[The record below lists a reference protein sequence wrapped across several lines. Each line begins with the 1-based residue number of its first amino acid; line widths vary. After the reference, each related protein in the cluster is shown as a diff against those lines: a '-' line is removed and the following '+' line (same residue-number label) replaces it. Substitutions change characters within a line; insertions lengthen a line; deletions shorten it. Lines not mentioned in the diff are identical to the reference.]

1 VRNLRIVRKHKE
13 NNAMDTRTR
22 LHPLLTAAAISIT
35 VFSVFGIGAV
45 TGLIPTSIGSQ
56 KEKTTLQEEAT
67 LQIPEEVAKP
77 IEPAITHPAPA
88 PVKKVARALAAKPKA
103 TAPVAYNDYATPP
116 PPQVAQAP
124 VYVPETPKPA
134 VKPGALAT
142 IQSVREVQDP
152 GEHTAL
158 GPIAGGIA
166 GAVLGDRIGKGHGT
180 RKVITLIGAAG
191 GALAGREIEK
201 RARGTSH
208 WEIDVRRDD
217 GAYVTVRSD
226 VAPPWQPGERV
237 RLLDGRLQP
246 V

>member
-1 VRNLRIVRKHKE
+1 ME
-13 NNAMDTRTR
+13 TRAR
-22 LHPLLTAAAISIT
+22 LHPLLTAAAISVT
-35 VFSVFGIGAV
+35 VFSAVGVGAV

-56 KEKTTLQEEAT
+56 KQTQTEVPAFELPQ
-67 LQIPEEVAKP
+67 EVAKP
-77 IEPAITHPAPA
+77 VEPAITHPAPA
-88 PVKKVARALAAKPKA
+88 PVKKAPKPVARVNPPKS
-103 TAPVAYNDYATPP
+103 TAPVVYNDFPAP
-116 PPQVAQAP
+116 VAQAP
-124 VYVPETPKPA
+124 EAPKPA

-142 IQSVREVQDP
+142 IQSVREVQDA

-217 GAYVTVRSD
+217 GGYETVRSD
-226 VAPPWQPGERV
+226 VAPPYQPGERV

>member
-1 VRNLRIVRKHKE
+1 ME
-13 NNAMDTRTR
+13 TRTR
-22 LHPLLTAAAISIT
+22 LHPLLTAAAISVT
-35 VFSVFGIGAV
+35 VFSAVGVGAV
-45 TGLIPTSIGSQ
+45 TGLIPTSVGSH
-56 KEKTTLQEEAT
+56 KPAEAT
-67 LQIPEEVAKP
+67 SLEIPQDVVKP
-77 IEPAITHPAPA
+77 VEPAITHPAPA
-88 PVKKVARALAAKPKA
+88 PVKKISKPVAAKPKTA
-103 TAPVAYNDYATPP
+103 APVAYNDYATLPP
-116 PPQVAQAP
+116 PPVAQAP
-124 VYVPETPKPA
+124 VYVPEAPKPA

-142 IQSVREVQDP
+142 IQSVREVKDP

-217 GAYVTVRSD
+217 GAYETVRSD
-226 VAPPWQPGERV
+226 VAPPYQPGERV
-237 RLLDGRLQP
+237 RLVEGRLQP
-246 V
+246 A

>member
-1 VRNLRIVRKHKE
+1 MEPR
-13 NNAMDTRTR
+13 AR
-22 LHPLLTAAAISIT
+22 LHPLLTAAAISVT
-35 VFSVFGIGAV
+35 VFSAVGVGAV

-56 KEKTTLQEEAT
+56 KQTQTEAT
-67 LQIPEEVAKP
+67 PFELPQEVAKP
-77 IEPAITHPAPA
+77 VEPPITHPAPA
-88 PVKKVARALAAKPKA
+88 PAKKAPKPVARVNPPKSA
-103 TAPVAYNDYATPP
+103 APVVYNDFPAPL
-116 PPQVAQAP
+116 AQAP
-124 VYVPETPKPA
+124 EAPKPV
-134 VKPGALAT
+134 VKAGALAT
-142 IQSVREVQDP
+142 IQSVREVQDA

-217 GAYVTVRSD
+217 GGYETVRSD
-226 VAPPWQPGERV
+226 VAPPYQAGERV

>member
-1 VRNLRIVRKHKE
+1 ME
-13 NNAMDTRTR
+13 TRAR
-22 LHPLLTAAAISIT
+22 LHPLLTAAAISVT
-35 VFSVFGIGAV
+35 VFSAVGVGAV

-56 KEKTTLQEEAT
+56 KQTQTEAPVFE
-67 LQIPEEVAKP
+67 LPQEVAKP
-77 IEPAITHPAPA
+77 VEPAITHPVPA
-88 PVKKVARALAAKPKA
+88 PVKKAPKPVARVNPSKSTAAVVYDDFP
-103 TAPVAYNDYATPP
+103 APVAEA
-116 PPQVAQAP
+116 
-124 VYVPETPKPA
+124 PKPV
-134 VKPGALAT
+134 VKAGAPAT
-142 IQSVREVQDP
+142 IQSVREVQDA

-217 GAYVTVRSD
+217 GGYETVRSD
-226 VAPPWQPGERV
+226 VAPPYQAGERV
-237 RLLDGRLQP
+237 RILDGRLLP
-246 V
+246 A

>member
-1 VRNLRIVRKHKE
+1 
-13 NNAMDTRTR
+13 MDPRAR
-22 LHPLLTAAAISIT
+22 LHPLLTAAAISVT
-35 VFSVFGIGAV
+35 VFSAVGVGAV

-56 KEKTTLQEEAT
+56 KGKTTFEIPQE
-67 LQIPEEVAKP
+67 IVKP
-77 IEPAITHPAPA
+77 VEPAISHPIAEPA
-88 PVKKVARALAAKPKA
+88 ARPVQKKPVARTSTPKPV
-103 TAPVAYNDYATPP
+103 APVAYSDYATPP
-116 PPQVAQAP
+116 PPPLAQAP
-124 VYVPETPKPA
+124 VYVPEAPKPA

-158 GPIAGGIA
+158 GPIAGGLA

-217 GAYVTVRSD
+217 GAYETVRSD
-226 VAPPWQPGERV
+226 VAPPHQPGERV